1 MTKKDILLIIGTV
14 LCFIAVV
21 VLSTFSCKSAQ
32 SIKQQIASELEV
44 SESDISLFDTHTIG
58 EYQISGVRYGSNQY
72 GLVWMLSKKDGTELV
87 WIKTSDKMARRADNV
102 WVMAMAFKE
111 KSFYVFLSA
120 NEDFSSIVWAD
131 QDGVKTYYIDHTP
144 SLKIVFH
151 NIGSNS
157 YSLLD
162 KNGGILQ

>member
-1 MTKKDILLIIGTV
+1 MTKKDNLLIIGTV

-21 VLSTFSCKSAQ
+21 IISALSCKSAQ
-32 SIKQQIASELEV
+32 SIKQQIARKLEV
-44 SESDISLFDTHTIG
+44 SEADISLFDTHRIG
-58 EYQISGVRYGSNQY
+58 EYQISGVRYGPDQY
-72 GLVWMLSKKDGTELV
+72 GLVWMLSKENSTELV
-87 WIKTSDKMARRADNV
+87 WVKTSEKMARRADNV
-102 WVMAMAFKE
+102 WVVAMAFKE

-131 QDGVKTYYIDHTP
+131 QEGVNTYYIDHTP
-144 SLKIVFH
+144 SLEIVFH

-162 KNGGILQ
+162 ENGVVLQ